1 MLKTLTPEEAEVA
14 ARMRAME
21 KDLDRWAYE
30 YYVLDAPSV
39 PDAEY
44 DRSGRPWKRSKPN
57 TRS

>member
-44 DRSGRPWKRSKPN
+44 DRVWQALEALEAEHRV
-57 TRS
+57 